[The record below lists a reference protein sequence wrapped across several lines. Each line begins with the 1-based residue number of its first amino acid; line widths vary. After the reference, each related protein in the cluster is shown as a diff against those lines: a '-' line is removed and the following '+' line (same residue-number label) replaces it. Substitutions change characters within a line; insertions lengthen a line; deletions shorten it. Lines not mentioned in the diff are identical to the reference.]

1 MSEIKDLQ
9 ERLEKLLEQNN
20 ALLQQNADLQNQLR
34 LAAPPPVSQNIDTAP
49 KSFAVS
55 PKLAPFWLDRPA
67 AWFAHI
73 EAQFA
78 LTQITADETK
88 YNYVVAQIDSRLA
101 HEVEDLVI
109 NPPPKGKRYEWIK
122 EEMIRRFSIS
132 EAQRLRQL
140 ISGEEI
146 GDRKPTQFLRHLRSL
161 AGKSLSDEK
170 ILREL
175 WLQRL
180 PPNIQAILTAQAELT
195 LDKIAEIADKIIEV
209 TPISVNAVKISDQS
223 LNLTDITSQ
232 LQDLS
237 SQVAALSSQQKS
249 QRISNSRPRSRSRS
263 STPGPESRRFCWYHY
278 RFGNKAQKCIQPC
291 SWTTSGNS
299 QNSQ

>member
-1 MSEIKDLQ
+1 MSELKELQ
-9 ERLEKLLEQNN
+9 DRLEQLLVQNN
-20 ALLQQNADLQNQLR
+20 ALLQQNADLQSR
-34 LAAPPPVSQNIDTAP
+34 LAAQPIDPVESVQATNSAP

-78 LTQITADETK
+78 LSQITVDETK

-101 HEVEDLVI
+101 NEVEDLVVS
-109 NPPPKGKRYEWIK
+109 PPPKGKRYEWIK

-132 EAQRLRQL
+132 EAQRVRQL

-161 AGKSLSDEK
+161 AGKNLSDDK

-180 PPNIQAILTAQAELT
+180 PVNIQAILAIQSDLA
-195 LDKIAEIADKIIEV
+195 LDKVAEIADKIIEV
-209 TPISVNAVKISDQS
+209 SPISINAVKSEEPPFS
-223 LNLTDITSQ
+223 LAAITSQ

-237 SQVAALSSQQKS
+237 NQVAALSAQQKS
-249 QRISNSRPRSRSRS
+249 REYSRTQPKPRSRS
-263 STPGPESRRFCWYHY
+263 STPESRRFCWYHY
-278 RFGNKAQKCIQPC
+278 RFGIKAKKCVEPC
-291 SWTTSGNS
+291 SWTSSGNPI
-299 QNSQ
+299 NSQ